1 MGRAVIYYILLILL
15 SAASIWFVVKKNTSF
30 KDAYSEDI
38 INELNI
44 SKENYP
50 GPEGLGFQSRVAVA
64 TDEEINANQFKD
76 DCYAAILVN
85 NETRE
90 MVVSHN
96 ALKRIYPASTT
107 KLMTG
112 IVVCDALNNGEI
124 SLDDEVTLEYDTNIT
139 ESGALISDLRA
150 GAKISVRNLLYGL
163 MMRSYNDYAVI
174 LAEYISGSESAF
186 CDRMNEKAREIGA
199 TNSHFANA
207 HGLHDDDH
215 YITAYDM
222 YLILNEAK
230 KYDMLKEIDSYDT
243 FTYTYIDDYGNPRE
257 DDISPTNQFLSGNY
271 KLPSNIKLHEWK
283 TGTTDLAGNILTMNV
298 EIDEKSYSIFVADG
312 DSQDDLY
319 DKIGIMFNLTR

>member
-1 MGRAVIYYILLILL
+1 MGKAVIYYILLLVL
-15 SAASIWFVVKKNTSF
+15 AAATIWFVINKNTSYSN
-30 KDAYSEDI
+30 AYSEDM

-44 SKENYP
+44 TKENFP
-50 GPEGLGFQSRVAVA
+50 GPKEMGFQSKYAVA
-64 TDEEINANQFKD
+64 TGEEINAGQFK

-90 MVVSHN
+90 MIVSHN

-124 SLDDEVTLEYDTNIT
+124 SLEDKVTLTHDTPIY
-139 ESGALISDLRA
+139 EEGALVSDLHA
-150 GAKISVRNLLYGL
+150 GFTISVRNLLYGL

-174 LAEYISGSESAF
+174 LAEMICGSEEAF
-186 CDRMNEKAREIGA
+186 CDRMNQKAREIGA
-199 TNSHFANA
+199 TNSHFVNS
-207 HGLHDDDH
+207 HGLHADDH

-230 KYDMLKEIDSYDT
+230 KYDILKEIDSYDT
-243 FTYTYIDDYGNPRE
+243 FTYSFIDDYDNERE
-257 DDISPTNQFLSGNY
+257 DDISPTNQFLSGSY
-271 KLPSNIKLHEWK
+271 KLPSNIKMHEWK

-298 EIDEKSYSIFVADG
+298 EIDGKSYSIFVADG
-312 DSQDDLY
+312 DSQDSLY
-319 DKIGIMFNLTR
+319 NKIGIMFNLTK